1 MSVSEW
7 VSESVSDYAC
17 IKDLTCVWDV
27 QNLQI
32 TMSHSPPMSP
42 AWRYWLKP
50 WKLIIS
56 AGRSILQQEI
66 CNPSPIAFSQAHLG
80 CDDPPALMTYHD
92 ISWHIMTYHDI
103 SWHTVPLALSNEI
116 PKVQRLVCMIIL
128 EYVPIEIAINCC
140 PMCPPCLNNPTSHSA
155 ASRNLRPRT

>member
-1 MSVSEW
+1 MS
-7 VSESVSDYAC
+7 
-17 IKDLTCVWDV
+17 DLTCVWDV

-80 CDDPPALMTYHD
+80 CDDPRNPPALMTYHD
-92 ISWHIMTYHDI
+92 ISG
-103 SWHTVPLALSNEI
+103 HTVPLALSNEI

-128 EYVPIEIAINCC
+128 EYVPFEIAINCC
-140 PMCPPCLNNPTSHSA
+140 LMCPPCLNNPTSHSA
-155 ASRNLRPRT
+155 ASKNLRPPT